1 MYPFGGKVP
10 FSHLCISITSL
21 VISKNSSDLDMGP
34 GPELKSDEFLEIT
47 KLVIEIISALLEIA
61 RR

>member
-1 MYPFGGKVP
+1 
-10 FSHLCISITSL
+10 
-21 VISKNSSDLDMGP
+21 MGP

-61 RR
+61 PLGSNLMVKEKVVW

>member
-1 MYPFGGKVP
+1 MRKVP
-10 FSHLCISITSL
+10 FSHLCISTTSL
-21 VISKNSSDLDMGP
+21 VNFENSSDLDMGP
-34 GPELKSDEFLEIT
+34 GPELKSVEVLEIT